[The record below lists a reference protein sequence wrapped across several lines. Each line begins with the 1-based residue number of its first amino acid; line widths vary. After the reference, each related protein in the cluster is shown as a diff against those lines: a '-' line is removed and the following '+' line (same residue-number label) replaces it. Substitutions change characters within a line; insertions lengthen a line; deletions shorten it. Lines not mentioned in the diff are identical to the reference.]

1 MLLPIEDCGLCG
13 LTNYQKSFPVFG
25 TNNKT
30 IFVLPV
36 PFDSDSLKIISEY
49 GDIIFETFCMN
60 GYLEVC
66 SVYFNMILQSHKYE
80 NIVASTQYLQKVFM
94 GRKFEEY
101 SVENIYGMKIV
112 PVTNNYLDRR
122 VKEEIK

>member
-1 MLLPIEDCGLCG
+1 MRLPIEDCGLCG
-13 LTNYQKSFPVFG
+13 LTNYEKSLPVIR

-36 PFDSDSLKIISEY
+36 PFEHSHLNIISEY

-60 GYLEVC
+60 GYHEVC
-66 SVYFNMILQSHKYE
+66 SVYFNMILQSHKYK
-80 NIVASTQYLQKVFM
+80 NIVASIHYLQKVFL
-94 GRKFEEY
+94 GRRFEEY
-101 SVENIYGMKIV
+101 SVENIYGMKII